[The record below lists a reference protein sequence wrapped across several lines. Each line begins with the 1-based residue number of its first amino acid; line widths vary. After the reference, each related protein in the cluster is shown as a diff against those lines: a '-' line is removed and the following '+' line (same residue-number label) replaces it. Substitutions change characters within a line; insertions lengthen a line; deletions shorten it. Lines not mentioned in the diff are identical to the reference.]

1 MDRGVERAP
10 DGLGG
15 GTQELRVA
23 GTSDWARG
31 QEWQFRGLGRIMKVP
46 AERLDFTLQLRNATE
61 GC

>member
-31 QEWQFRGLGRIMKVP
+31 RSGSL
-46 AERLDFTLQLRNATE
+46 E
-61 GC
+61 GWGGS